1 MSKYCYFDTIVNCI
15 KYSYCQK
22 NVVLVILF
30 LLTILDFQN
39 LYGQI
44 DIHTDTLQD
53 NIEGISKT
61 NYLMIEGLQIIGNRR
76 TKEQV
81 ILRELSFEIGDVFL
95 EDDMLALFE
104 EDKSKLIRTR
114 LFLSVDIEHHKLSA
128 NKINVLIKVIER
140 WYIFPFPIFKIHARN
155 FNDWWQNLDRDF
167 NRTSYGAK
175 FYHYN
180 IRGRNEK
187 LKLQAQFGF
196 IKDFEIRYQIPYL
209 TKRQK
214 NGLLIGVGYRQN
226 NQIVFETRENKQKF
240 IDFGNIAGDAS
251 YAYFTFTNRPSFYT
265 TNSFTIAYQKN
276 NIHDSIAIL
285 NPNYFQNSAESE
297 SYFRLKYR
305 LKKDH
310 RNEVSYPLRGYL
322 LDFSIN
328 KLGLGISNDINQ
340 LEVNINYY
348 RFFDLSK
355 NYYLSTRIGGKFNAL
370 NNSSYKNAR
379 AIGYKPNSIRGYE
392 LYVVDGQSFI
402 LHKTTFKKRLFKAEG
417 KLGFLKAK
425 QFNTIP
431 IAVYLKTYFDWGYV
445 SNNIGIAEQK
455 NSLANQFLYGTGL
468 GLDIVTYYDFVLRIE
483 YSLNNNG
490 DTGFFINFKSDLK

>member
-1 MSKYCYFDTIVNCI
+1 MNVI
-15 KYSYCQK
+15 KYLYRH
-22 NVVLVILF
+22 NNYAIGALILLCM
-30 LLTILDFQN
+30 LLNLQN
-39 LYGQI
+39 LYGQV
-44 DIHTDTLQD
+44 DVHADTLQN
-53 NIEGISKT
+53 NIKSVAKT
-61 NYLMIEGLQIIGNRR
+61 DYLMIKDIQIIGNKR

-95 EDDMLALFE
+95 EDDLSALFE
-104 EDKSKLIRTR
+104 EDKNKLTRTR
-114 LFLSVDIEHHKLSA
+114 LFLSIDIEYHKLSD
-128 NKINVLIKVIER
+128 NKVNVLIKVTER

-155 FNDWWQNLDRDF
+155 FNDWWQNLDHDF
-167 NRTSYGAK
+167 NRTSYGIK
-175 FYHYN
+175 FYQYN

-187 LKLQAQFGF
+187 LKLQAQFGY

-209 TKRQK
+209 TKSQK
-214 NGLLIGVGYRQN
+214 NGLSMGVGYTQN
-226 NQIVFETRENKQKF
+226 NQIGYKTQENKQKF
-240 IDFGNIAGDAS
+240 IDFGNKAGDAS
-251 YAYFTFTNRPSFYT
+251 FAYFTFTNRPSFYT
-265 TNSFTIAYQKN
+265 TNSFTLAYQQN
-276 NIHDSIAIL
+276 NVHDSIAIL
-285 NPNYFQNSAESE
+285 NPHYFQNNAESE
-297 SYFRLKYR
+297 SYFRLKYS

-328 KLGLGISNDINQ
+328 KLGLGISDDINQ
-340 LEVNINYY
+340 LQINLNYFK
-348 RFFDLSK
+348 FFDLNK
-355 NYYLSTRIGGKFNAL
+355 NYYLSTRIGGGLNAL

-379 AIGYKPNSIRGYE
+379 ALGYKPNALRGYE
-392 LYVVDGQSFI
+392 LYVVDGQSFA
-402 LHKTTFKKRLFKAEG
+402 LHKTTFKKRLFKTEG

-445 SNNIGIAEQK
+445 SNNNGLVEQK